1 MRLVLLAALLALAL
15 TGCSKKEEERRAR
28 QEAQCVTADWRGI
41 GYEDGAKGK
50 KADTISRH
58 RKACAV
64 FGVTPNLD
72 EYLGG
77 HAKGIAYYCQPRN
90 GYFMGTKGR
99 RYTGGCPASQDA
111 AFAAATDT
119 GYGLYERQKA
129 VNDIGQQLDSA
140 SQRSKEIEFLLTD
153 KGTAV
158 ISPLTLSGDR
168 MVLVVEIKQLAE
180 EKAALNRSIPRL
192 QADYGA
198 AQHELDAY
206 RSSIA
211 GQYSS

>member
-1 MRLVLLAALLALAL
+1 MRLVLFAALILTLA
-15 TGCSKKEEERRAR
+15 GCSSRDEERRAQR
-28 QEAQCVTADWRGI
+28 EAQCVTADWRGI
-41 GYEDGAKGK
+41 GYEDGAKGSK
-50 KADTISRH
+50 TSTIARH
-58 RKACAV
+58 RKACAE

-119 GYGLYERQKA
+119 GYGLYERQRA
-129 VNDIGQQLDSA
+129 VDDTGERYHFA
-140 SQRSKEIEFLLTD
+140 AQRSKEIEFLLTD

-158 ISPLTLSGDR
+158 ISPLTLPGDR

-180 EKAALNRSIPRL
+180 EKAALNRSIPGL

>member
-1 MRLVLLAALLALAL
+1 MRLVLFAALILTLA
-15 TGCSKKEEERRAR
+15 GCSSRDEERRAQR
-28 QEAQCVTADWRGI
+28 EAQCVTADWRGI
-41 GYEDGAKGK
+41 GYEDGAKGSK
-50 KADTISRH
+50 TSTIARH
-58 RKACAV
+58 RKSCAE
-64 FGVTPNLD
+64 FGVTPDLD
-72 EYLGG
+72 AYLSG
-77 HAKGIAYYCQPRN
+77 HAKGVAYYCQPQN
-90 GYFMGTKGR
+90 GYNLGTRGR

-111 AFAAATDT
+111 AFSAAMGT

-140 SQRSKEIEFLLTD
+140 SQRSKEIEFLLTG

-158 ISPLTLSGDR
+158 VSPLTLSGDR

-198 AQHELDAY
+198 AQHELDTY
-206 RSSIA
+206 RGSIA